1 MYYIYIVRCQDDT
14 YYTGFTNNIEK
25 RIRAHNENKG
35 AKYTRGR
42 TPVELVYSEEFE
54 NKTEALKR
62 EYKVK
67 QLTRKQKELLIS
79 KNRY

>member
-1 MYYIYIVRCQDDT
+1 MYYIYIVRCPVDT
-14 YYTGFTNNIEK
+14 YYTGFTNNIVK